1 MANAYCTPT
10 NCISRASIDSA
21 INCICSIYLYYFL
34 IGYNLIILGISS
46 HFHNSAAALIV
57 NGEIIFAAEE
67 ERFSRKKNDASFPTN
82 AILEALRFGDVKPDQ
97 LDYIVF
103 YEKPF
108 LKFDRLL
115 ETYFAFVPKG
125 LVSFTKSMQ
134 IWLTE
139 KLFLKNLLLKN
150 LNFLLGSD
158 INWKN
163 KLLFSEHHLSH
174 AASAFY
180 PSQFEQAA
188 ILTID
193 GVGEWTTTSMY
204 LGKNNKIIKLKEIHF
219 PHSLGLLYSA
229 FTFFCGFKV
238 NSGEYKLM
246 GLAPFGRPIYTE
258 LIKENLIK
266 IFEDGSFK
274 LNMNYFNF
282 ATGLTMTN
290 KKFSTLFRRDPRK
303 PEGAITQDDCDLAA
317 SIQVV
322 LEDVIL
328 NLVKEILKLSGTK
341 NLCLAGGVALNCV
354 ANSKILESKLVE
366 NLWIQPAAGDA
377 GGAVGAALAVHYAK
391 SLDTR
396 NFNGS
401 AKDSMKNSYLG
412 TEYDN
417 KHIRQCLEKY
427 EAKFIELP
435 YKEIIGLAA
444 SALTNDKVIG
454 WFQGR
459 MEFGPRSL
467 GNRAILASPL
477 SANMQRN
484 LNLKIKFR
492 ESFRPFAPSVLA
504 EKSSLWFDFEF
515 DSPYMLFVAK
525 VLDIHLTKIIEL
537 DSSSIL
543 ENIQNARSLIP
554 AVTHVDNSSRI
565 QTVRENDNP
574 LFYKL
579 ISEFEKLTGVPI
591 LVNTS
596 FNIRSEPIVESP
608 LDAWNCFM
616 GTDLDILIIGN
627 FLLQKSEQSQ
637 ELIRSYR
644 DSFNLD

>member
-1 MANAYCTPT
+1 
-10 NCISRASIDSA
+10 
-21 INCICSIYLYYFL
+21 
-34 IGYNLIILGISS
+34 
-46 HFHNSAAALIV
+46 
-57 NGEIIFAAEE
+57 
-67 ERFSRKKNDASFPTN
+67 
-82 AILEALRFGDVKPDQ
+82 VK
-97 LDYIVF
+97 
-103 YEKPF
+103 
-108 LKFDRLL
+108 
-115 ETYFAFVPKG
+115 T
-125 LVSFTKSMQ
+125 
-134 IWLTE
+134 
-139 KLFLKNLLLKN
+139 
-150 LNFLLGSD
+150 
-158 INWKN
+158 
-163 KLLFSEHHLSH
+163 
-174 AASAFY
+174 
-180 PSQFEQAA
+180 
-188 ILTID
+188 
-193 GVGEWTTTSMY
+193 
-204 LGKNNKIIKLKEIHF
+204 
-219 PHSLGLLYSA
+219 
-229 FTFFCGFKV
+229 
-238 NSGEYKLM
+238 GEYKLM

-290 KKFSTLFRRDPRK
+290 KNFSTLFRRDPRK

-391 SLDTR
+391 SSDTR

-412 TEYDN
+412 TEYGN
-417 KHIRQCLEKY
+417 KHILQCLEKY

-504 EKSSLWFDFEF
+504 EKSNLWFDFEF

-537 DSSSIL
+537 DPSSIL

>member
-1 MANAYCTPT
+1 
-10 NCISRASIDSA
+10 
-21 INCICSIYLYYFL
+21 
-34 IGYNLIILGISS
+34 LIILGISS
-46 HFHNSAAALIV
+46 HFHNSAAALLI
-57 NGEIIFAAEE
+57 NGELVFAAEE
-67 ERFSRKKNDASFPTN
+67 ERFTRVKNDASFPSK
-82 AILEALRFGDVKPDQ
+82 AILEALKFGNVKPEQ
-97 LDYIVF
+97 LDFIVF

-108 LKFDRLL
+108 LKFDRLV
-115 ETYFAFVPKG
+115 ETYFAFAPKG

-150 LNFLLGSD
+150 LNLTLGKEVT
-158 INWKN
+158 WKN
-163 KLLFSEHHLSH
+163 RLLFSEHHLSH

-180 PSQFEQAA
+180 PSQFEEAA

-204 LGKNNKIIKLKEIHF
+204 LGKNNALIKLKEIHF

-246 GLAPFGRPIYTE
+246 GLAPFGKPIYSK
-258 LIKENLIK
+258 LIKEKLIN
-266 IFEDGSFK
+266 IFQDGSFQ

-282 ATGLTMTN
+282 ATGLMMTN
-290 KKFSTLFRRDPRK
+290 KNFSKLFGRPPRQ
-303 PEGAITQDDCDLAA
+303 PEGEITQDDCDLAA

-322 LEDVIL
+322 LEEVLL
-328 NLVKEILKLSGTK
+328 NLVREIIKLTRTK

-354 ANSKILESKLVE
+354 ANSKILENKLVD

-377 GGAVGAALAVHYAK
+377 GGALGAALAVHYSK
-391 SLDTR
+391 NSTTR
-396 NFNGS
+396 KFDES
-401 AKDSMKNSYLG
+401 TIDYMKNSFLG
-412 TEYDN
+412 SEYDN
-417 KHIRQCLEKY
+417 KHIRECLEKY
-427 EAKFIELP
+427 RAKFIELP
-435 YKEIIGLAA
+435 FDEIIDITATALA
-444 SALTNDKVIG
+444 NDKVVG

-459 MEFGPRSL
+459 MEFGPRAL
-467 GNRAILASPL
+467 GNRSILASPL
-477 SANMQRN
+477 SVDMQKN

-504 EKSSLWFDFEF
+504 GKSKKWFDLTI
-515 DSPYMLFVAK
+515 DSPYMLFVGK
-525 VLDIHLTKIIEL
+525 VLDQHLIKLSETNF
-537 DSSSIL
+537 SSVL
-543 ENIQNARSLIP
+543 EHIKKPRSLIP

-565 QTVRENDNP
+565 QTVKENHNP
-574 LFYKL
+574 LFFKL
-579 ISEFEKLTGVPI
+579 ISKFESLTGVPI

-616 GTDLDILIIGN
+616 GTDLDILVIGN
-627 FLLQKSEQSQ
+627 FVLYKSEQSK
-637 ELIRSYR
+637 ELFKSYR
-644 DSFNLD
+644 NTFNLD

>member
-1 MANAYCTPT
+1 M
-10 NCISRASIDSA
+10 
-21 INCICSIYLYYFL
+21 

-82 AILEALRFGDVKPDQ
+82 AILEALRFGNVKPVQ

-115 ETYFAFVPKG
+115 ETYFAFAPKG

-204 LGKNNKIIKLKEIHF
+204 LGKNNKIFKLKEIHF

-246 GLAPFGRPIYTE
+246 GLAPFGRPIYAE
-258 LIKENLIK
+258 HIKENLIK

-290 KKFSTLFRRDPRK
+290 KNFSTLFRRDPRK

-504 EKSSLWFDFEF
+504 EKSSLWFNFEF

-525 VLDIHLTKIIEL
+525 VLDIHLTEIVKL

>member
-1 MANAYCTPT
+1 M
-10 NCISRASIDSA
+10 
-21 INCICSIYLYYFL
+21 
-34 IGYNLIILGISS
+34 IILGISS
-46 HFHNSAAALIV
+46 HFHNSAAALII

-82 AILEALRFGDVKPDQ
+82 ALLEALKFGNVKPEQ
-97 LDYIVF
+97 IDYIVF

-115 ETYFAFVPKG
+115 ETYFAFVPRG

-150 LNFLLGSD
+150 LNSLLGSD
-158 INWKN
+158 IDWKN

-180 PSQFEQAA
+180 PSQFEEAA

-204 LGKNNKIIKLKEIHF
+204 LGKNNTIIKLKEIHF

-246 GLAPFGRPIYTE
+246 GLAPFGRPIYVE
-258 LIKENLIK
+258 LIKDTLIK

-274 LNMNYFNF
+274 LNMKYFNF

-328 NLVKEILKLSGTK
+328 NLIKEILKLSSAK

-391 SLDTR
+391 SSITR

-401 AKDSMKNSYLG
+401 TRDSMKNSYLG
-412 TEYDN
+412 TEYNN
-417 KHIRQCLEKY
+417 KHIRQCLEKH

-525 VLDIHLTKIIEL
+525 VLDKHLTKTIEF
-537 DSSSIL
+537 DSNSIL
-543 ENIQNARSLIP
+543 EDIQNARSLIP